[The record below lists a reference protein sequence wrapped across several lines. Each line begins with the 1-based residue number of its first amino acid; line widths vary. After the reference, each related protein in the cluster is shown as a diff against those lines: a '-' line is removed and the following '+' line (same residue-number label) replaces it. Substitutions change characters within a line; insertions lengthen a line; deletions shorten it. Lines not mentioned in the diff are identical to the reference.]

1 MFFRLATLLHRV
13 LFGGAGEVDVKEF
26 GKWYK
31 SLSERPPGSGG
42 MSKLE
47 LLKLKSILAES
58 AVPHLCARQPP
69 PASPAD
75 AMVGG
80 ASFGAFLEAF
90 GCDATPSPARMDPS
104 GALALSRY
112 NAGSFSIAAHGGK
125 DGAAASDAL
134 QLTVPSRY
142 AAPSRGRGRSV
153 NPCLNSEACRLQLL
167 GNCARDCGG
176 SWDRGQRAS
185 AGAMGGPHRHRARL
199 LRTHC
204 ATLMPAVPRPRRL
217 KSPVSSQVSAH
228 YNWQTTPG
236 DGISETAVKTDF
248 SKGGRR
254 ASVYG

>member
-1 MFFRLATLLHRV
+1 M
-13 LFGGAGEVDVKEF
+13 GAGEVDVKEF

-31 SLSERPPGSGG
+31 SLSERPPGSAG

-142 AAPSRGRGRSV
+142 AAPRPGKGGGGTIRQPLLMAES
-153 NPCLNSEACRLQLL
+153 CRLQLL
-167 GNCARDCGG
+167 GNCARDRGG
-176 SWDRGQRAS
+176 SRNRGQRAS
-185 AGAMGGPHRHRARL
+185 TGAMGGPHRHGARML
-199 LRTHC
+199 CTHC
-204 ATLMPAVPRPRRL
+204 ATPMSAVPRPRGL
-217 KSPVSSQVSAH
+217 KSPVSTGLCALQLANYS
-228 YNWQTTPG
+228 
-236 DGISETAVKTDF
+236 
-248 SKGGRR
+248 GRWNL
-254 ASVYG
+254 